1 MPTDLT
7 NVGTFHPKLQ
17 SPSGR
22 RRRRLGIRNQKQQA
36 AMKTAAKRR

>member
-22 RRRRLGIRNQKQQA
+22 RRRLGIRNQKQQA